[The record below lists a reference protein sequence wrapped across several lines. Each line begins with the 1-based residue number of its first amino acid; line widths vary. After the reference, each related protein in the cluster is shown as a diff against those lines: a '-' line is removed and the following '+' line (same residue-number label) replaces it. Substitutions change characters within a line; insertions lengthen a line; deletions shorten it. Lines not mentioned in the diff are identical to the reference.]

1 MRTFLRYWLP
11 VLLML
16 GAISLFSTEIFTA
29 KNTLSVL
36 RALFGV
42 EDDDDSDDADESL
55 QDANFYI
62 RKTAHVTEYA
72 VLAALV
78 YFAIRR
84 GREDYWRWTWAL
96 VALAF
101 AAGTALLDEWHQ
113 SFEPGRTASTSDVM
127 LDTMGGVLALG
138 LILVYSRLR
147 AR

>member
-1 MRTFLRYWLP
+1 LRYWLP
-11 VLLML
+11 VFLML

-36 RALFGV
+36 RALLGV
-42 EDDDDSDDADESL
+42 EEDDDSEEADETL

-72 VLAALV
+72 ALAVLV

-84 GREDYWRWTWAL
+84 SRQEYWRWTWAL

-101 AAGTALLDEWHQ
+101 AAGFAMLDEWHQ
-113 SFEPGRTASTSDVM
+113 SFEPGRTSSAGDVL
-127 LDTMGGVLALG
+127 LDAAGAFLGIG
-138 LILVYSRLR
+138 LIWLRSRLR